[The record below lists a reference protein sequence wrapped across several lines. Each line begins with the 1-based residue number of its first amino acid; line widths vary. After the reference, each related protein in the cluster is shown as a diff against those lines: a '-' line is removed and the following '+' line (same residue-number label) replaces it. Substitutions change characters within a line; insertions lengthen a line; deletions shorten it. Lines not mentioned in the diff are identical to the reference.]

1 MDFTSD
7 YSSSYWTTINREIN
21 HTRCH
26 CIVCG
31 RRRPRHELHI
41 CEECP
46 GSVCDGCQEWHD
58 RAAAGIHRKATAT
71 TVTAIP
77 IDPKPATCSHPTQ
90 IPSRPRFRQTKLH
103 FSKLDKQ

>member
-21 HTRCH
+21 HTRSH

-31 RRRPRHELHI
+31 RRRPRYELHV
-41 CEECP
+41 CEACP
-46 GSVCDGCQEWHD
+46 GSVCDGCQAWHD
-58 RAAAGIHRKATAT
+58 GAATGIHRKATAAA
-71 TVTAIP
+71 VIEIP
-77 IDPKPATCSHPTQ
+77 IDTHQATYFRPIP
-90 IPSRPRFRQTKLH
+90 IPSRPRFRQTKLN

>member
-21 HTRCH
+21 HTRSH

-31 RRRPRHELHI
+31 RRRPRLELHV

-58 RAAAGIHRKATAT
+58 GAATGIHRKATAT
-71 TVTAIP
+71 AVIAIP
-77 IDPKPATCSHPTQ
+77 IEARQATCFRAAPV
-90 IPSRPRFRQTKLH
+90 PSRPKFRQTKLN
-103 FSKLDKQ
+103 FSKLDKH